1 MSGAFFTTT
10 EVTQLLDELKVG
22 VLLLEGELRLAY
34 ANEWFL
40 NTAGL
45 TEENVA
51 GRTLDELFPGK
62 ITNRLS
68 NTINDAINGRRSMML
83 TTRLNKTLFPLLT
96 QTGEEMH
103 QRVTIKPFG
112 ENEGLPRCI
121 IQVED
126 VTENNEREKI
136 LKQKRKEAETD
147 RAYLNAIL
155 QGTAEGIITIDSEG
169 VIETYNDMAE
179 KMFGYSPEE
188 TIGQGVSIL
197 IPEDDRE
204 DHHGYVKNSRLDAS
218 RIVNKARGLYGRRK
232 DGSKFPLEI
241 NVSKMEIADHV
252 LFIGIV
258 RDITKQKEVD
268 RIKNEFVSTVSH
280 ELRTPLTSIKGSLGL
295 VSLGA
300 FGALPEP
307 ARDLIEIA
315 KKNSERLIN
324 LVNDILDVEKLES
337 GTLALHFERLD
348 LSQLVADAI
357 ETNDGLAN
365 EFGVRFVPVN
375 LAPDAMVRG
384 DSNRLNQVVANLLSN
399 AAKFS
404 PAGQDVKIS
413 VKRQDDLVKVSVSD
427 HGPGI
432 PEEFRSRIFERFSQA
447 DGTDTRDKGGSGL
460 GLNITKSFVEK
471 HGGAIDYE
479 SEVGVGSTFF
489 FTIPVLK

>member
-1 MSGAFFTTT
+1 MSGDFFTTT
-10 EVTQLLDELKVG
+10 EVTLLLDELKVG
-22 VLLLEGELRLAY
+22 VLLLEGENRLAY

-40 NTAGL
+40 NAAGL

-62 ITNRLS
+62 ITKRLS

-83 TTRLNKTLFPLLT
+83 TTRLNKTLFPLST
-96 QTGEEMH
+96 SVGEEMH
-103 QRVTIKPFG
+103 QRVTVKPFG
-112 ENEGLPRCI
+112 ENEELPRCI

-126 VTENNEREKI
+126 ITENNEREKI
-136 LKQKRKEAETD
+136 LKHKRKEAETD

-155 QGTAEGIITIDSEG
+155 QGTAEGIITIDNDG

-179 KMFGYSPEE
+179 KMFGYSAAE
-188 TIGQGVSIL
+188 TIGHSVSML

-204 DHHGYVKNSRLDAS
+204 NHLGYVKNSRLVTS
-218 RIVNKARGLYGRRK
+218 KIVNKARGLYGRRK

-268 RIKNEFVSTVSH
+268 RIKNEFISTVSH

-295 VSLGA
+295 VTLGA

-315 KKNSERLIN
+315 KKNSERLID

-337 GTLALHFERLD
+337 GTLALHFETLD
-348 LSQLVADAI
+348 LSKLVADVI
-357 ETNDGLAN
+357 DTNDGLAR
-365 EFGVRFVPVN
+365 EFGVNFVCRD
-375 LAPDAMVRG
+375 LDPDAMVRG
-384 DSNRLNQVVANLLSN
+384 DSNRLTQIIANLLSN

-404 PAGQDVKIS
+404 PSGQDVEIS
-413 VKRQDDLVKVSVSD
+413 VLRESDTVKVSVSD
-427 HGPGI
+427 RGPGI
-432 PEEFRSRIFERFSQA
+432 PEEFRTRIFERFSQA
-447 DGTDTRDKGGSGL
+447 DGTDARDKGGSGL
-460 GLNITKSFVEK
+460 GLNITRSFVEK
-471 HGGAIDYE
+471 HGGLIDYE
-479 SEVGVGSTFF
+479 SKVGVGSTFF
-489 FTIPVLK
+489 FTLPALK